1 MDVILMSKIKNV
13 NIQLDHNKKREK
25 KIIDLLESTKK
36 EDGISHKE
44 YIMSAL
50 ENRNDILL
58 GELQE
63 IKQLLLL
70 FTSSPQKPAL
80 QKNHIKKISALDDEI
95 SKDDINF

>member
-1 MDVILMSKIKNV
+1 MENV
-13 NIQLDHNKKREK
+13 
-25 KIIDLLESTKK
+25 KK

-44 YIMSAL
+44 YIISAL

-58 GELQE
+58 RELQE

-70 FTSSPQKPAL
+70 FTSSQKPEL
-80 QKNHIKKISALDDEI
+80 HQSSKGHIKKISALDDDI